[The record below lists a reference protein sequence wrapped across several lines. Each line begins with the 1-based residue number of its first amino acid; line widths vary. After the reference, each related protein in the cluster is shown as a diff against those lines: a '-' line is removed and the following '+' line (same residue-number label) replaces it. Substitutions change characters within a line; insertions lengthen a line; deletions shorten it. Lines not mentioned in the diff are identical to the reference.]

1 LPLVARG
8 YVIGMT
14 ADPRPL
20 VLVTNDDGLGSDGLR
35 AAAMAIEAI
44 GARALVAAPSS
55 NMSGAGAAIGPIGS
69 SVGIRRVQ
77 LDEIEGDSFA
87 VDAPP
92 AMIVVSALSGAFGE
106 VPTAVISGVNAGVN
120 LGRAILHSGTVGA
133 AMTAQNL
140 GLPAVAI
147 SLSANVVLDDAHGGD
162 VHSSTTWRDAAD
174 AGVRVLDSIMATGR
188 PLLANV
194 NAPAS
199 VVATTEVV
207 RTRLARFGSVTAAL
221 TDDALQFQL
230 VIDAGALDEEG
241 TDAAAVHA
249 GQISVS
255 FLGGVNGE
263 EQTDVD
269 LSLRRVAA
277 QPATADL

>member
-1 LPLVARG
+1 
-8 YVIGMT
+8 M
-14 ADPRPL
+14 
-20 VLVTNDDGLGSDGLR
+20 LVTNDDGLGSDGLR
-35 AAAMAIEAI
+35 AAAMAVEGI

-77 LDEIEGDSFA
+77 LDEIDGDSFA

-106 VPTAVISGVNAGVN
+106 VPTAVISGVNAGAN

-147 SLSANVVLDDAHGGD
+147 SLAVGENGED
-162 VHSSTTWRDAAD
+162 VHSATTWRDAAD

-194 NAPAS
+194 NAPAT
-199 VVATTEVV
+199 VVATTEVI

-249 GQISVS
+249 GQVSVS

-269 LSLRRVAA
+269 LSLRRVAV
-277 QPATADL
+277 QPAVG